1 MSIQWKSRQEEKKT
15 DTDTII
21 TTTKTPGTN
30 MVTAVIAYHIKVA
43 DDVYHC
49 HFQITNGHTDTLND
63 NLITPWCLE
72 SNYYICHY
80 YGCG

>member
-1 MSIQWKSRQEEKKT
+1 
-15 DTDTII
+15 
-21 TTTKTPGTN
+21 

-49 HFQITNGHTDTLND
+49 HYQIINGHTDTLND